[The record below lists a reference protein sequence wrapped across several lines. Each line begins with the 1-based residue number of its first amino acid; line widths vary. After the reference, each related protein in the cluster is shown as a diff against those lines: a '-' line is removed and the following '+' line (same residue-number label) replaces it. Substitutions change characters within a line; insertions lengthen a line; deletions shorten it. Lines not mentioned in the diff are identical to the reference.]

1 MGVLER
7 NVEVRKDLAFSHQ
20 GNDFIDRRIR
30 VHVVRAYPNAEFA
43 EFLKQDLNVGLNGSA
58 ADEIQLVFHILTVG
72 CRILCNHKQFFDAAL
87 DEIRSLTD
95 YRANRTRNQR
105 APQRRNNT
113 ERAVMVTALC
123 DLEVGV
129 MLWRQQYTACRH

>member
-58 ADEIQLVFHILTVG
+58 ADEIQLVF
-72 CRILCNHKQFFDAAL
+72 QAAVSCA
-87 DEIRSLTD
+87 ITSSSLTPLL
-95 YRANRTRNQR
+95 TRLEASR
-105 APQRRNNT
+105 IT
-113 ERAVMVTALC
+113 EPIGRETNGPLSEGIIQNV
-123 DLEVGV
+123 
-129 MLWRQQYTACRH
+129 Q